1 MKEQTFL
8 DQCHD
13 IYKKYNDLY
22 YYEIIHL
29 QNDHT
34 KGEYIVIPCSDKTN
48 IAKVA
53 LDVIDRR

>member
-1 MKEQTFL
+1 MISTKNIL
-8 DQCHD
+8 DYSKH
-13 IYKKYNDLY
+13 NDLY
-22 YYEIIHL
+22 YYETIHL